1 MSYQR
6 STYAQTKY
14 PIVLAHGLFGFG
26 SAAGIDYF
34 YQIPPDLA
42 RNGADIWTSQMS
54 AMNSSELRGE
64 QRLQQVQTIIAYT
77 GKDKVNLIGHSHGG
91 QSVR

>member
-1 MSYQR
+1 MAYS
-6 STYAQTKY
+6 
-14 PIVLAHGLFGFG
+14 V
-26 SAAGIDYF
+26 SAAQPVLITS
-34 YQIPPDLA
+34 ITPPDLA
-42 RNGADIWTSQMS
+42 RNGANIWTSQVS